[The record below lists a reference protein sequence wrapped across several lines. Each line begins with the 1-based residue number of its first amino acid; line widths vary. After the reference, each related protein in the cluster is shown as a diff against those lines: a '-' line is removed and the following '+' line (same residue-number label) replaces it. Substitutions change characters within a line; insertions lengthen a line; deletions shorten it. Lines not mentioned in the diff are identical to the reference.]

1 MNFSI
6 NHLPLNKDTS
16 VMKTESC
23 CVLQK
28 ERYKVR
34 ANFDAMPCSKIVN
47 SDSKLIPVACDA
59 HKHGLLVMF
68 TV

>member
-6 NHLPLNKDTS
+6 NHQPLHKDTS
-16 VMKTESC
+16 VMKTASC

-34 ANFDAMPCSKIVN
+34 ADFDAMPCSGIVN
-47 SDSKLIPVACDA
+47 SDSRLIPVACDV
-59 HKHGLLVMF
+59 HKHGLLVMS

>member
-6 NHLPLNKDTS
+6 NHPPQHKDTS

-23 CVLQK
+23 SILQK

-34 ANFDAMPCSKIVN
+34 ADFDAMPCNGIVN

-59 HKHGLLVMF
+59 HKHRLLVRF